1 MNVLNINCCFNGLIQ
16 DEKSDIQTLKIINS
30 EMSLIIAELKPE
42 KKLGAHYHTVGSE
55 IYHVLEGEGAMEIGS
70 FINGEIH
77 WEDNCLLKAGDVFE
91 IFPNVVHRLAN
102 TSKNTL
108 RLIFLTPPS
117 HLSDDRI
124 FI

>member
-1 MNVLNINCCFNGLIQ
+1 MNVLNIHECFNDLVQ
-16 DEKSDIQTLKIINS
+16 DEKSDIQILKMIGS

-55 IYHVLEGEGAMEIGS
+55 IYHVLEGEGAMEIGLLVD
-70 FINGEIH
+70 GEYKFQ
-77 WEDNCLLKAGDVFE
+77 ENCLLKAGDVFE
-91 IFPNVVHRLAN
+91 ILPNVVHRLVN

-108 RLIFLTPPS
+108 KFVFLTPSP
-117 HLSDDRI
+117 HLTEDRI